1 MKIRKKIS
9 SVILALCL
17 LVPCF
22 SMVAIAADGKISFS
36 DPSTKVG
43 DMVEVKC
50 AVRSTGGSL
59 GNVEVQLSYD
69 SEALS
74 FDSGDGAESEEDGS
88 VTLAGNGGSSEQVFM
103 LKFQALKEGSTQ
115 ITISGATIA
124 SASGSELTLD
134 QGNSTVKIAAG
145 DPSKIKKK
153 EKDSGPSSSAEDIQ
167 VEVDGTAYMLTD
179 KFSEGD
185 IPTGYAKTTVSL
197 DGQERQMVVNEN
209 SGVTLGYLLNGDSG
223 SFFLYNEE
231 NATFSTYAELAISD
245 KTSIIL
251 LSDTSE
257 VNLPKEYQQADLTLE
272 DKTFPVW
279 QKADEDGYYILY
291 AMNNL
296 GEKDYYR
303 YDVEE
308 NTYQRFE
315 PGSGDE
321 EEKETKGLLGK
332 AEKFISKNI
341 QKIVLFGGLGL
352 IVIILLIFILGVKN
366 VNLNKELD
374 EIYEEYGLNDMP
386 EPDPKAAKGKKE
398 KKENSRELQKPN
410 VEAEV
415 YNNNKKC
422 D

>member
-145 DPSKIKKK
+145 DPSKIQ
-153 EKDSGPSSSAEDIQ
+153 PI
-167 VEVDGTAYMLTD
+167 
-179 KFSEGD
+179 
-185 IPTGYAKTTVSL
+185 
-197 DGQERQMVVNEN
+197 
-209 SGVTLGYLLNGDSG
+209 
-223 SFFLYNEE
+223 
-231 NATFSTYAELAISD
+231 
-245 KTSIIL
+245 
-251 LSDTSE
+251 
-257 VNLPKEYQQADLTLE
+257 
-272 DKTFPVW
+272 
-279 QKADEDGYYILY
+279 
-291 AMNNL
+291 
-296 GEKDYYR
+296 
-303 YDVEE
+303 
-308 NTYQRFE
+308 
-315 PGSGDE
+315 
-321 EEKETKGLLGK
+321 
-332 AEKFISKNI
+332 
-341 QKIVLFGGLGL
+341 
-352 IVIILLIFILGVKN
+352 
-366 VNLNKELD
+366 
-374 EIYEEYGLNDMP
+374 
-386 EPDPKAAKGKKE
+386 
-398 KKENSRELQKPN
+398 
-410 VEAEV
+410 
-415 YNNNKKC
+415 C
-422 D
+422 